1 MIDISTTY
9 LGQSLRSPLVASSC
23 PLTGHLDGLRA
34 LEDAG
39 AAAVVLPS
47 LFEEQLAAEA
57 QELDHVLATGAESFG
72 EAQSYF
78 PELEDYRVGAD
89 QYLELVHAAKQALDI
104 PVIGSL
110 NGITAGGWL
119 EHAGLI
125 EEAGADALELNVY
138 LVAADPDLTS
148 QDVEARHRELVTAVR
163 RSVGIPIA
171 VKLGP
176 FYTALA
182 HTARELVDC
191 GADGL
196 VLFNRFYQPEVDL
209 ETLEVRPH
217 LVLSR
222 SEEMR
227 LPLRWIGILRGRIEA
242 SLAATTGVHTAED
255 VLRLLLAGADVA
267 MLASALLES
276 GAGHLCRVERDLRE
290 WLDEREYSSVR
301 QLQGSVSQAAA
312 SDPTAFERANY
323 MKTLSSWSS
332 PHHL

>member
-1 MIDISTTY
+1 MDISTSY
-9 LGQSLRSPLVASSC
+9 LGLELTSPLVASSS
-23 PLTGHLDGLRA
+23 PLTGELGSLRE

-47 LFEEQLAAEA
+47 LFEEQLCA
-57 QELDHVLATGAESFG
+57 GAGSFG
-72 EAQSYF
+72 EALAQL
-78 PELEDYRVGAD
+78 PELEDYKGGAD
-89 QYLELVHAAKQALDI
+89 QYLELVRTAKQALEI

-110 NGITAGGWL
+110 NGISPGGWL

-125 EEAGADALELNVY
+125 QEAGADALELNLY
-138 LVAADPDLTS
+138 LVAADPDLS
-148 QDVEARHRELVTAVR
+148 AEEVETRHRELVSEVR
-163 RSVGIPIA
+163 RGVDIPIA
-171 VKLGP
+171 IKLGP
-176 FYTALA
+176 FYTAFA
-182 HTARELVDC
+182 HTARQLVEC

-209 ETLEVRPH
+209 GSLEVRPH

-242 SLAATTGVHTAED
+242 SLAATSGVHSAED

-267 MLASALLES
+267 MMASALLES
-276 GAGHLCRVERDLRE
+276 GTTHLSRTERDLRE
-290 WLDEREYSSVR
+290 WLEDREYESVR
-301 QLQGSVSQAAA
+301 ELQGSVSQASA

-323 MKTLSSWSS
+323 RKTLDSWSRRDQ
-332 PHHL
+332 P